1 MAQTWNVTERAD
13 IAQTLAAAGPGAPT
27 LCAGWQSQ
35 HLAAHLVLRD
45 RTPWRMSPGPLESLA
60 ASSTDPESYAALV
73 AQVAEGPGKAT
84 PGYWFGEQMNLLE
97 LFVHSEDLRR
107 AGPDG
112 ARSTEVDPEHARA
125 LWKQFRLFSRMLLRP
140 APVGV
145 VLVVPDGPRVVA
157 RKARSGSGSVVVTGE
172 LADVILFAFGRGS
185 STRVT
190 FQGAPADVSA
200 LTSRFPA
207 PPAQSTAA

>member
-1 MAQTWNVTERAD
+1 MAQTWNATERAD
-13 IAQTLAAAGPGAPT
+13 IARTLTAAGPGAPT
-27 LCAGWQSQ
+27 LCVGWESQ

-45 RTPWRMSPGPLESLA
+45 RSPWSMSPGRLESLA
-60 ASSTDPESYAALV
+60 ASSADPEGYAALV

-107 AGPDG
+107 AGPQG
-112 ARSTEVDPEHARA
+112 ARSTEVDPEHGRA
-125 LWKQFRLFSRMLLRP
+125 MWKQFRLFSRLLLRP

-145 VLVVPDGPRVVA
+145 VLVVTDGPRVVA
-157 RKARSGSGSVVVTGE
+157 RRPRSGSGSVVVTGE
-172 LADVILFAFGRGS
+172 LADVILFAFGRGA

-190 FQGAPADVSA
+190 FQGDAADVSA
-200 LTSRFPA
+200 LVARFPG
-207 PPAQSTAA
+207 PEQTTAA